1 MRGQTH
7 GAQTAFQFANGG
19 DLCCETIGSDL
30 SRHEWPG
37 AAKPP
42 FKQVGFDTLK
52 EQLQQWQGRLLEP
65 LRVFLWMIACARAVV
80 ASCTNAH
87 S

>member
-52 EQLQQWQGRLLEP
+52 EQLQQWQ
-65 LRVFLWMIACARAVV
+65 ATV
-80 ASCTNAH
+80 A
-87 S
+87 